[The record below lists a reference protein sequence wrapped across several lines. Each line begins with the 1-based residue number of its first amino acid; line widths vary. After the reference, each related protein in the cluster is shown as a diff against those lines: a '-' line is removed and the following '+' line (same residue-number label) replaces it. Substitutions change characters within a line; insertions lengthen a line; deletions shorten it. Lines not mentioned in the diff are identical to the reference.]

1 MCVFSQESWLKKSLT
16 ASKSVGACYGPC
28 MRSWPFL
35 IPLALEEKESVVLQ
49 VGQWEPPFVG
59 QGDLPGLETP
69 SGFSKA
75 LPVYLDQLCHQLA
88 LVKAEVELS

>member
-16 ASKSVGACYGPC
+16 ASKSVGARYGPC
-28 MRSWPFL
+28 MQSWPF
-35 IPLALEEKESVVLQ
+35 IIHLALEEKERVVLQELQ

-69 SGFSKA
+69 SGFSEATVSGPA
-75 LPVYLDQLCHQLA
+75 LSSVGFGQG
-88 LVKAEVELS
+88 